1 MWSPKYN
8 MMFLYMYI
16 VVYLVSGAISYAA
29 DMSFSIY
36 FIPGSREVFNAS
48 MKSFGSIKLAH
59 AFNSMHAVSWVYV
72 ILYALMLVFAK
83 PNWTDRCKSK
93 KSYVLTMCIVILFFI
108 PGIYFF
114 LFMGY
119 GFDHLFS
126 GVVKSFFLGLSMFV
140 ILIPSIRFLL
150 GAIKLKVEF
159 GGRADV

>member
-8 MMFLYMYI
+8 MMFLYIYI
-16 VVYLVSGAISYAA
+16 IVYLVSGAFSYVAG
-29 DMSFSIY
+29 MSFSIY
-36 FIPGSREVFNAS
+36 FIPGSREVFNSS
-48 MKSFGSIKLAH
+48 MNNFGSIKLAH

-72 ILYALMLVFAK
+72 TLYALMLLFAK
-83 PNWTDRCKSK
+83 PNWTDRCKGK
-93 KSYVLTMCIVILFFI
+93 KSYVFTVCIVILLFI
-108 PGIYFF
+108 PGIYFL

-119 GFDHLFS
+119 RFDHFFS

-140 ILIPSIRFLL
+140 ILIASIRVLL